1 MGLKFWNPKFNNFF
15 WKITFI
21 YKMQTLW
28 KLEVNKAILQQVKV
42 AIGLWLYAFQFFK
55 KQKPCKQN

>member
-1 MGLKFWNPKFNNFF
+1 
-15 WKITFI
+15 
-21 YKMQTLW
+21 MQTLW

-55 KQKPCKQN
+55 KQKQCKQN